1 MQMQV
6 FSIDIKGDKRFYIN
20 YMNLHVIDKK

>member
-6 FSIDIKGDKRFYIN
+6 FSIDIKADKGFYVN